1 MYYIYDCQVS
11 WDEIVTKRTPVKTKD
26 KAGCGY
32 VAAEFKDNLVVIAGN
47 LVSHEYIIP
56 KNKVEDYDGKELSLN
71 IRRDQINSDF
81 NL

>member
-1 MYYIYDCQVS
+1 MN
-11 WDEIVTKRTPVKTKD
+11 WDEIVTKRTLVKTKD

-56 KNKVEDYDGKELSLN
+56 KNKVENYDGKELSLN